1 MSRSWRDPDTGQ
13 HHSYLVDPQAT
24 LYVRAGRE
32 ALLERNANE
41 AAVAKATAELVVELT
56 KHADQMA
63 DILEKLVNCQ
73 IIEAEGWKLEEEA
86 WNAAKAYRGFVGE
99 C

>member
-1 MSRSWRDPDTGQ
+1 MVAADPASGGGRGVPVGTVAAMSVGDYTTQ
-13 HHSYLVDPQAT
+13 V
-24 LYVRAGRE
+24 
-32 ALLERNANE
+32 ERCQ
-41 AAVAKATAELVVELT
+41 AELVVELT